1 MNLFYRVMIRRS
13 TLDWFELMNHMSN
26 NISNNNGWTSGNIGN
41 IVNNGGSRCSAI
53 LCWVQIWAALRW
65 KLQNSVAG
73 LLTRGYARMED
84 MVLSKCWVMSSR
96 ILSVFGWGS
105 VHSDKN
111 ILNTCIQVFRLVY
124 HLMKLKDQDSFN
136 LDLRWI

>member
-1 MNLFYRVMIRRS
+1 M
-13 TLDWFELMNHMSN
+13 
-26 NISNNNGWTSGNIGN
+26 SGNIGN
-41 IVNNGGSRCSAI
+41 IGDNGGSRYSAI
-53 LCWVQIWAALRW
+53 LCWVQIWAALKW
-65 KLQNSVAG
+65 KLQNCVAR
-73 LLTRGYARMED
+73 LLTRGCARMEG
-84 MVLSKCWVMSSR
+84 MVLSKCWVMFSR
-96 ILSVFGWGS
+96 ILSAPGWGS